1 MKRWVR
7 VCVKV
12 SVGFGGAVFLAG
24 NCPSIRTI
32 APRRKLPPVSFGV
45 WVGLVLWLGATKQL
59 PPGKLLPPRLGLGF
73 ELRLVLE
80 LGGNFPQG
88 QLS

>member
-1 MKRWVR
+1 MLRLVLGLGGQFSSR
-7 VCVKV
+7 AIVLV
-12 SVGFGGAVFLAG
+12 SGQLPPDK
-24 NCPSIRTI
+24 NC
-32 APRRKLPPVSFGV
+32 PPVSFGV